1 MTAHPRRAETA
12 QPDATAIMMMD
23 EVHAQQDTF
32 IAIKHK
38 QVTTCFS
45 EEVKT
50 DNRFRKNNK
59 TSNLNWPVSKLL
71 KNVKTKFTYKL
82 KFTSL
87 VYTHTHT
94 LKYTHIF

>member
-12 QPDATAIMMMD
+12 KPDATAIMMMD

-71 KNVKTKFTYKL
+71 KNVKTNLLTNSNSHL
-82 KFTSL
+82 
-87 VYTHTHT
+87 
-94 LKYTHIF
+94 